1 VQHRRGHL
9 HTQIRWA
16 LAGLCL
22 TLFLS
27 ACGDEP
33 VAPRIEAILPDHGP
47 PGESVDLVGERF
59 GETGSQRQV
68 SFGGVPAQVSL
79 WQAGR
84 ARVVVP
90 SRSAGLTLV
99 TVTVDGRP
107 SNAVNFQIE

>member
-1 VQHRRGHL
+1 MRR
-9 HTQIRWA
+9 A
-16 LAGLCL
+16 LTGLCL
-22 TLFLS
+22 IHFLA

-33 VAPRIEAILPDHGP
+33 VAPRIEAILPDHGQ
-47 PGESVDLVGERF
+47 PGENVDLVGERF
-59 GETGSQRQV
+59 GEAGAQRQV
-68 SFGGVPAQVSL
+68 SFGGEPAQVSL

-90 SRSAGLTLV
+90 SRAAGLTLV